1 MNVLYKQP
9 SEERL
14 YDFDMSPAGL
24 RSTEIVQNVLD
35 ISAIAVDDCGEEIA
49 GATLPTFP
57 GAPIASG
64 QVIQTL
70 IAGGISGTL
79 YKITIKFSTD
89 SSPICE
95 EDFLLYVHDV

>member
-1 MNVLYKQP
+1 
-9 SEERL
+9 
-14 YDFDMSPAGL
+14 MSSGGL
-24 RSTEIVQNVLD
+24 RPGEEITSVID
-35 ISAIAVDDCGEEIA
+35 ISAAALDECSNQVSGVE
-49 GATLPTFP
+49 LVTFP
-57 GAPIASG
+57 GSPAISG